1 MLIATSELPDDALV
15 VARVGQADAQDGE
28 AFRGAGADVVNFQV
42 GGHGSFLQRFV
53 GGKTSVGGTRR
64 GRKRNRL
71 IHFELGQ

>member
-42 GGHGSFLQRFV
+42 GGHGSFLRSRIER
-53 GGKTSVGGTRR
+53 GKDISRWNSPWQKTKSVDS
-64 GRKRNRL
+64 L
-71 IHFELGQ
+71 